1 MRQAYSCLSTSHR
14 HVPWRRALLGFVA
27 TCRLV
32 GTAVQAVATE
42 VPAGVWRGP
51 WYLGMTSGTAELR
64 IEGGPGARRGFLRM
78 TNNENFG
85 ADMLPLSSL
94 EADESSLR
102 FKVTGEDGRSL
113 TAEFP
118 LDSSNA
124 ASLKGFARYGGHR
137 LRFEFSRSTTP

>member
-1 MRQAYSCLSTSHR
+1 
-14 HVPWRRALLGFVA
+14 
-27 TCRLV
+27 
-32 GTAVQAVATE
+32 
-42 VPAGVWRGP
+42 
-51 WYLGMTSGTAELR
+51 MTSGTAELR